1 VSRQSQEEVL
11 ASLQVV
17 ALPADCSPAL
27 MVSVSAVEELRDL
40 RAVHIP
46 SFFSGRQLLAEA
58 N

>member
-27 MVSVSAVEELRDL
+27 MVSAVEELRDL